1 MLWCCICVVVAAVGL
16 LVLRVVVV
24 SCDII
29 DAGGYVVACDVVGRR
44 GDSGGVC
51 DDGVI
56 AVVDCSCVAAV
67 SCCMLVLVV
76 LLVLVLLLLLR
87 VVVIVMIDRIGCIV
101 VACAVDWSWYCW
113 SR

>member
-1 MLWCCICVVVAAVGL
+1 MGCVSVDAVAVGRVVAIDSDGVVVVYSGI
-16 LVLRVVVV
+16 VFVVIVVVVCDGVVVV

-56 AVVDCSCVAAV
+56 AVVGVDVART
-67 SCCMLVLVV
+67 VV
-76 LLVLVLLLLLR
+76 DMT
-87 VVVIVMIDRIGCIV
+87 I
-101 VACAVDWSWYCW
+101 VACVVNITADGVVC
-113 SR
+113 